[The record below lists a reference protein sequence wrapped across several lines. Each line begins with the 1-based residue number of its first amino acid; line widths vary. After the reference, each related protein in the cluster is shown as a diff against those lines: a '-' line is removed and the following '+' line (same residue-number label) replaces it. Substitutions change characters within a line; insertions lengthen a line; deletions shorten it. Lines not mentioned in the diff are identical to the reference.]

1 MGGEQ
6 LLAPDFFITSYA
18 ATKAYLESK
27 LV

>member
-6 LLAPDFFITSYA
+6 LLAPDFFVTSYA

-27 LV
+27 LA